1 MKRKDIDPV
10 LILLWIMERMDGV
23 SISSIARREGIS
35 SKTVGRV
42 LKDYGCPPPEY
53 ALREEYDEA
62 LAVWNTGAFT
72 WNEVANECRFNMSGD
87 RLRDLVTYWA
97 RKNGR
102 EYKAFQHQG
111 TRPNRRIGAAI
122 HP

>member
-23 SISSIARREGIS
+23 SISFIARREGIS
-35 SKTVGRV
+35 NKTVGRV

-62 LAVWNTGAFT
+62 LAVWTTGAFT
-72 WNEVANECRFNMSGD
+72 WTEVATECRFNMSGD